1 MEEAATPFPR
11 EETTPPVTNIYFGAI
26 LSWPRLADLPNAPGL
41 SDLRRSDVHTI
52 MVAKRRGVNPTR
64 TPRRIKKSFVRIDA
78 ANPWQQRPI
87 RGADGRNFSSNE
99 GFFKR
104 RRFARRLHFIR
115 RVADH
120 LRNVNSSSLDIRN
133 GVRETALGTNSIQ
146 PGNNEVARI
155 AALMT
160 ACAD

>member
-64 TPRRIKKSFVRIDA
+64 MLERIKKLFVRIDE
-78 ANPWQQRPI
+78 ANLRPG
-87 RGADGRNFSSNE
+87 RQNGGADRRNFFHSG
-99 GFFKR
+99 GFAEWG
-104 RRFARRLHFIR
+104 RFA
-115 RVADH
+115 
-120 LRNVNSSSLDIRN
+120 SSSLHQTRRRPDA
-133 GVRETALGTNSIQ
+133 G
-146 PGNNEVARI
+146 
-155 AALMT
+155 
-160 ACAD
+160 CK